1 MPAVAVSVGPVTVTY
16 LHDEPDSGYAL
27 LSWEAPPHT
36 PSPPV
41 HVHHRTE
48 EGFYVV
54 SGTYKFLVG
63 DETIER
69 GRGGHVLVR
78 PGVRHTFWNARDEPA
93 VALIILTPSAFAG
106 YFRELSSRL
115 ANADSE
121 ADAVAVRRAL
131 SSEFDIEVVGQPILP
146 DD

>member
-1 MPAVAVSVGPVTVTY
+1 MTVTY

-27 LSWEAPPHT
+27 LSWDAPART

-54 SGTYKFLVG
+54 GGTYRFLVG
-63 DETIER
+63 EETIER

-78 PGVRHTFWNARDEPA
+78 PGVPHTFWNAGDEPA

-131 SSEFDIEVVGQPILP
+131 SSEFDIEVVGQPISP